1 MALACLGQ
9 LGHRSGLPRT
19 RRRLAAI
26 AILALILVLALVIA
40 ASARELIP
48 GVWTVDF
55 GYCALDWYAASGSVG
70 LACRG
75 VDYARVWP
83 LPIVQPWAGPG
94 HSDQGRNT

>member
-40 ASARELIP
+40 ASARDSQVRTRGGLIVRFALGPVSGGKVGGQAHTFTTGTAARLHAP
-48 GVWTVDF
+48 GTDPER
-55 GYCALDWYAASGSVG
+55 S
-70 LACRG
+70 
-75 VDYARVWP
+75 
-83 LPIVQPWAGPG
+83 IE
-94 HSDQGRNT
+94 

>member
-40 ASARELIP
+40 ASARDSQVRTRGGLI
-48 GVWTVDF
+48 VRF
-55 GYCALDWYAASGSVG
+55 ALGPVSGGKVG
-70 LACRG
+70 GQAH
-75 VDYARVWP
+75 
-83 LPIVQPWAGPG
+83 GPG
-94 HSDQGRNT
+94 SGCKTDQGSKNPKGGRHTWRDFAKNA